1 MIRWEQGRG
10 TVEQLLS
17 GGAIER
23 VTPDVDGARALLQVS
38 RRHLASAKAICENDP
53 EGAYAALYDAARK
66 ALAALLEVQ
75 GLRVTSRGGHIA
87 LREVVSAQFSGLSG
101 AGILTP
107 FDRLRRRRN
116 DIEYPGSDSAIDID
130 EVDEA
135 LARSVE
141 IVDFAERLFENLPV
155 F

>member
-1 MIRWEQGRG
+1 MEH
-10 TVEQLLS
+10 LLS
-17 GGAIER
+17 GGELEH
-23 VTPDVDGARALLQVS
+23 VTPDVDAARALLEVA
-38 RRHLASAKAICENDP
+38 RRHLASAHAIRESDP

-101 AGILTP
+101 GGVLKP

-116 DIEYPGSDSAIDID
+116 DIEYPGTDSAIDND
-130 EVDEA
+130 ELDEA
-135 LARSVE
+135 LTRSAE
-141 IVDFAERLFENLPV
+141 MVDFAERLFEKLPV